1 MRQLSAATKSK
12 IDELIKEKNMR
23 IAFRVSRSL
32 VACVLFLASAVGF
45 SQTRLGDVVVNVP
58 FDFVAARQHL
68 PAGRYIFVM
77 QADTIKIVQPQG
89 RSIFVPT
96 LAGVRS
102 NDEGTKLVFH
112 GYGDTYFLSAV
123 CVNGK
128 RTIREFFTSSAESE
142 LAKSKAEMK
151 LAVVRASN

>member
-23 IAFRVSRSL
+23 IAFRLSRSL

-77 QADTIKIVQPQG
+77 QAGTIKIVQPQG

-96 LAGVRS
+96 RVGLRT
-102 NDEGTKLVFH
+102 NDEDSKLVFH
-112 GYGDTYFLSAV
+112 RYRDTYFLSAV
-123 CVNGK
+123 CVSGN
-128 RTIREFFTSSAESE
+128 RNTRELFRSSEERELSESE
-142 LAKSKAEMK
+142 MEV
-151 LAVVRASN
+151 AVVRVPH

>member
-1 MRQLSAATKSK
+1 MDKLM
-12 IDELIKEKNMR
+12 KEKNMR
-23 IAFRVSRSL
+23 IAQGLSRSL
-32 VACVLFLASAVGF
+32 VACVLFLASAVSFG
-45 SQTRLGDVVVNVP
+45 QGKPGDVVVDIP
-58 FDFVAARQHL
+58 FNFVVARQHL
-68 PAGRYIFVM
+68 PAGHYIVAM
-77 QADTIKIVQPQG
+77 QVDSVRIFQPQG
-89 RSIFVPT
+89 QSIFVPT